1 MVQKILYIL
10 AILLTIV
17 SFYKDKDKT
26 KEALRDGLLLKLYY
40 QQFFV

>member
-10 AILLTIV
+10 AILLTIA

-26 KEALRDGLLLKLYY
+26 KEATI
-40 QQFFV
+40 